1 MISVIIPTLNAEAT
15 LAATL
20 ASLIDA
26 AVDGLVREVIVVD
39 GGSTDRTRRIV
50 DQAGAEL
57 IECPPG
63 RGRQLAEGAKRAR
76 MPWLLF
82 LHADTRLPAEW
93 QEDASRFMRSVDSAE
108 LQPSAAAFR
117 FRLDDKGVAPRTL
130 EALVRLR
137 CAALR
142 LPYGDQGLLIPRTL
156 YQSVGGYADLP
167 IMEDVDIIRRLGRK
181 RVRMLETAAATSA
194 RRYRT
199 DVYLARARRN
209 QMCLALYAA
218 GLPPGTI
225 ARLYNRKPEPKPMP
239 RPSPNE
245 VKP

>member
-15 LAATL
+15 LAVTL

-26 AVDGLVREVIVVD
+26 AVEGLVREVLVVD
-39 GGSTDRTRRIV
+39 GGSGDRTRRIV

-57 IECPPG
+57 IEAAPG

-82 LHADTRLPAEW
+82 LHADTRLPADW
-93 QEDASRFMRSVDSAE
+93 QDEVTQFIQGIENGAA
-108 LQPSAAAFR
+108 PPTAAAFR

-142 LPYGDQGLLIPRTL
+142 LPYGDQGLLIQRAL

-167 IMEDVDIIRRLGRK
+167 IMEDVDIIRRLGRR
-181 RVRMLETAAATSA
+181 RVTILESAATTSA
-194 RRYRT
+194 RRYRAEGY
-199 DVYLARARRN
+199 VARALRN
-209 QMCLALYAA
+209 QMCLAMYTA
-218 GLPPGTI
+218 GLPVSTI
-225 ARLYNRKPEPKPMP
+225 ARLYNRKSRQDAVA
-239 RPSPNE
+239 RPSANE
-245 VKP
+245 DQP

>member
-15 LAATL
+15 LAVTL

-26 AVDGLVREVIVVD
+26 AVEGLVREVLVVD
-39 GGSTDRTRRIV
+39 GGSGDRTRRIV

-57 IECPPG
+57 IEAAPG

-82 LHADTRLPAEW
+82 LHADTRLAADW
-93 QEDASRFMRSVDSAE
+93 QQEAAQHIQDIEAGEAP
-108 LQPSAAAFR
+108 PSAAAFR
-117 FRLDDKGVAPRTL
+117 FRMDDKGVAPRAL

-142 LPYGDQGLLIPRTL
+142 LPYGDQGLLIPRGL
-156 YQSVGGYADLP
+156 YQSVGGFADLP
-167 IMEDVDIIRRLGRK
+167 IMEDVDIIRRLGRR
-181 RVRMLETAAATSA
+181 RVKMLESAATTSA
-194 RRYRT
+194 RRYRAEGY
-199 DVYLARARRN
+199 VARTLRN
-209 QMCLALYAA
+209 QMCLAMYSA
-218 GLPPGTI
+218 GLPVSTI
-225 ARLYNRKPEPKPMP
+225 ARLYDRKPRQDAVA

-245 VKP
+245 VQP

>member
-26 AVDGLVREVIVVD
+26 AVEGLVREVIVVD
-39 GGSTDRTRRIV
+39 GGSSDRTRRIV

-57 IECPPG
+57 VESAPG

-82 LHADTRLPAEW
+82 LHADTKLPADW
-93 QEDASRFMRSVDSAE
+93 QEEVSQFMRSVDSAE
-108 LQPSAAAFR
+108 QPPSAAAFR

-130 EALVRLR
+130 EVLVRLR

-142 LPYGDQGLLIPRTL
+142 LPYGDQGLLIPRSL
-156 YQSVGGYADLP
+156 YQAIGGYTDLP
-167 IMEDVDIIRRLGRK
+167 IMEDVDFIRRLGRR
-181 RVRMLETAAATSA
+181 RVTMLETAAATSA
-194 RRYRT
+194 RRYRS
-199 DVYLARARRN
+199 DGYIARSMRN

-218 GLPPGTI
+218 GISPGTI
-225 ARLYNRKPEPKPMP
+225 ARIYSKKAETVAIP
-239 RPSPNE
+239 RPSANE
-245 VKP
+245 AN